1 MINMWEY
8 PISIL
13 SYLVVATLVVWLSIK
28 LSTFV
33 DLLDKKTNLSGALL
47 GGILLAA
54 TTSLPE
60 FFTSFT
66 ATVLVK
72 NNSLVMGNILG
83 SNLFNMVL
91 FSIIYLFF
99 FKKLVDKKV
108 DKAHLFTMAIIGLLY
123 TTVICASFI
132 FDFNHILWG
141 WFNPLSILIVV
152 LYAINIWKTP
162 KEEDDKEAEVED
174 EKESNLT
181 VKQIVVLFLIF
192 ALALIGASIGI
203 TYLTQ
208 WVVDVYGFGSTFGG
222 ALFLGVATSLPE
234 LTATINLSRRGN
246 INAAY
251 GNIIGSISFNF
262 CIMSVADLF
271 SWQAALEYNSY
282 VYHADQS
289 AFLLMVF
296 GVAGFILLLASIL
309 VKRFV
314 PLKGSIGE
322 RIYFYITGGLI
333 AANYIA
339 FLVLSN
345 INLGLSFAPYI
356 LA

>member
-1 MINMWEY
+1 MWQY
-8 PISIL
+8 PVSIL

-66 ATVLVK
+66 ATVLVR

-99 FKKLVDKKV
+99 FKKLVEKKV
-108 DKAHLFTMAIIGLLY
+108 DKAHLFTMVVIGLLY
-123 TTVICASFI
+123 ATVTAASFI
-132 FDFNHILWG
+132 FNFNNILWG

-162 KEEDDKEAEVED
+162 KEDD
-174 EKESNLT
+174 EKEDEEDTSKLT
-181 VKQIVVLFLIF
+181 VKQIIVLFIIF

-203 TYLTQ
+203 TYLTN
-208 WVVDVYGFGSTFGG
+208 WVVDVYGFGATFGG

-262 CIMSVADLF
+262 CILSVADLF
-271 SWQAALEYNSY
+271 SWTCETRTFA
-282 VYHADQS
+282 ADQS
-289 AFLLMVF
+289 GFLLIVF
-296 GVAGFILLLASIL
+296 GIAGFFLLLASIL
-309 VKRFV
+309 IKRFV
-314 PLKGSIGE
+314 VLKGSLKE

-339 FLVLSN
+339 FLILSN
-345 INLGLSFAPYI
+345 IDLGLSFAPY
-356 LA
+356 LGA

>member
-1 MINMWEY
+1 MWQY
-8 PISIL
+8 PVSIL
-13 SYLVVATLVVWLSIK
+13 SYLVVAAIVVWLSIK

-91 FSIIYLFF
+91 FSIIYIFF
-99 FKKLVDKKV
+99 FKRVVDRKV
-108 DKAHLFTMAIIGLLY
+108 DKAHTFTMIIIGLLY
-123 TTVICASFI
+123 ASVTVASFV
-132 FDFNHILWG
+132 FNFNHILWG

-162 KEEDDKEAEVED
+162 KEEDDKDDEED
-174 EKESNLT
+174 NSNLT
-181 VKQIVVLFLIF
+181 VKQIVVLFTVF
-192 ALALIGASIGI
+192 SLALIGASIGV
-203 TYLTQ
+203 TYLTN
-208 WVVDVYGFGSTFGG
+208 WVVEVYGFGSTFGG

-262 CIMSVADLF
+262 CILSVADLF
-271 SWQAALEYNSY
+271 SFMCETRTYY
-282 VYHADQS
+282 ADQS

-296 GVAGFILLLASIL
+296 GIAGFILLFISIL
-309 VKRFV
+309 IKRF
-314 PLKGSIGE
+314 LTLEGTIME
-322 RIYFYITGGLI
+322 RIYFIITGGLI
-333 AANYIA
+333 AINYLA
-339 FLVLSN
+339 FLILSN
-345 INLGLSFAPYI
+345 IDLGLAFAPYI
-356 LA
+356 GA

>member
-1 MINMWEY
+1 MTWQY

-13 SYLVVATLVVWLSIK
+13 SYLVAATIVIWLSIK

-60 FFTSFT
+60 FFTSLT

-72 NNSLVMGNILG
+72 ENSMVMGNILG

-99 FKKLVDKKV
+99 FKKLIDKKV
-108 DKAHLFTMAIIGLLY
+108 DKAHLFTMTVIGLLY
-123 TTVICASFI
+123 VTVTCASFI
-132 FDFNHILWG
+132 FDFNGILWG
-141 WFNPLSILIVV
+141 WFNPLSILILV

-162 KEEDDKEAEVED
+162 KEEDEKDDEEEIN
-174 EKESNLT
+174 EKESKLT
-181 VKQIVVLFLIF
+181 VKQILVLFLIF

-203 TYLTQ
+203 TYLTD
-208 WVVDVYGFGSTFGG
+208 WVLKVYGIGATFGG

-234 LTATINLSRRGN
+234 LTATINLSKRGN

-262 CIMSVADLF
+262 CILSVADLF
-271 SWQAALEYNSY
+271 SWQAVAEKGTHIYT
-282 VYHADQS
+282 ADQS
-289 AFLLMVF
+289 GFLLMVF
-296 GVAGFILLLASIL
+296 GALGFFILLASII
-309 VKRFV
+309 VKQFLH
-314 PLKGSIGE
+314 LKGSIKE

-333 AANYIA
+333 AANYLA

-345 INLGLSFAPYI
+345 IDLGLSFAPYI
-356 LA
+356 GA

>member
-1 MINMWEY
+1 MWEY
-8 PISIL
+8 PVSIIL
-13 SYLVVATLVVWLSIK
+13 YLVVATVVVWLSIK

-66 ATVLVK
+66 ATVLVN

-99 FKKLVDKKV
+99 FKRVVDRKV
-108 DKAHLFTMAIIGLLY
+108 DKAHLFTMAVIGLLY
-123 TTVICASFI
+123 ATVTAASFI
-132 FDFNHILWG
+132 FNFNNILWG

-152 LYAINIWKTP
+152 LYGINIWKTP
-162 KEEDDKEAEVED
+162 KEDD
-174 EKESNLT
+174 EKEDEEDTSKLT
-181 VKQIVVLFLIF
+181 VKQIVVLFIVF

-203 TYLTQ
+203 TYITD
-208 WVVDVYGFGSTFGG
+208 WVVRVYGFGSTFGG

-262 CIMSVADLF
+262 CILSVADLF
-271 SWQAALEYNSY
+271 SWNCTTRTYS
-282 VYHADQS
+282 ADQS
-289 AFLLMVF
+289 GFLLMVF
-296 GVAGFILLLASIL
+296 GVAGFLLLLASIL
-309 VKRFV
+309 IKRFV
-314 PLKGSIGE
+314 VLKGSIKE
-322 RIYFYITGGLI
+322 RIYFYVTGGLI
-333 AANYIA
+333 AANYLA
-339 FLVLSN
+339 FLILSN
-345 INLGLSFAPYI
+345 INLGLSFAPY
-356 LA
+356 LVA

>member
-1 MINMWEY
+1 MWQY
-8 PISIL
+8 PVSLI
-13 SYLVVATLVVWLSIK
+13 SYLIVATIVVWLSIR

-60 FFTSFT
+60 LFTSFT
-66 ATVLVK
+66 ATVLVN

-99 FKKLVDKKV
+99 FKKLVVKKV
-108 DKAHLFTMAIIGLLY
+108 DKVHLFTMGVIGLLY
-123 TTVICASFI
+123 TTVIVASFV
-132 FDFNHILWG
+132 FNFNNILWG
-141 WFNPLSILIVV
+141 WFNPMSILIVV

-162 KEEDDKEAEVED
+162 KEEDAKED
-174 EKESNLT
+174 EGEENPTKFDKLT
-181 VKQIVVLFLIF
+181 VKQIVVLFIIF

-234 LTATINLSRRGN
+234 LTATINLSKRGN

-262 CIMSVADLF
+262 CIMSLADLF
-271 SWQAALEYNSY
+271 SWNCATRTFA
-282 VYHADQS
+282 ADQS

-296 GVAGFILLLASIL
+296 GVAGGILLLVSIL
-309 VKRFV
+309 VKRFMV
-314 PLKGSIGE
+314 LKGSIGE
-322 RIYFYITGGLI
+322 RIYFYVTGGLI

-339 FLVLSN
+339 FLILSN
-345 INLGLSFAPYI
+345 IDLGISFAPFI
-356 LA
+356 VG

>member
-1 MINMWEY
+1 MWQY
-8 PISIL
+8 PVSIL
-13 SYLVVATLVVWLSIK
+13 SYLIVATIVVWLSIK

-66 ATVLVK
+66 ATVLVR

-108 DKAHLFTMAIIGLLY
+108 DKAHLFTMSIIGLLY

-132 FDFNHILWG
+132 FDFNKILWG

-162 KEEDDKEAEVED
+162 KEEDDKEEEEMD

-181 VKQIVVLFLIF
+181 VKQIVLLFIIF

-203 TYLTQ
+203 TYLTN
-208 WVVDVYGFGSTFGG
+208 WVVEVYGFGATFGG

-234 LTATINLSRRGN
+234 LTATINLSKRGN

-262 CIMSVADLF
+262 CILSVSDLF
-271 SWQAALEYNSY
+271 SWTCDTRTFA
-282 VYHADQS
+282 ADQS

-296 GVAGFILLLASIL
+296 GVAGFLLLLASIL
-309 VKRFV
+309 VKRFL
-314 PLKGSIGE
+314 PLKGSLKE
-322 RIYFYITGGLI
+322 RIYFYVTGGLI
-333 AANYIA
+333 ALNYIA
-339 FLVLSN
+339 FLILSN
-345 INLGLSFAPYI
+345 IDLHIWFAPFN
-356 LA
+356 